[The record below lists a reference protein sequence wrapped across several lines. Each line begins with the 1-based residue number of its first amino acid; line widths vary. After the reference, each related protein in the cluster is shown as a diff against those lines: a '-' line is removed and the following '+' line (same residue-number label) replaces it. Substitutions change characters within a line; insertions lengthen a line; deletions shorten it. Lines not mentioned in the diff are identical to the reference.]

1 MPEAFEF
8 RGQTYA
14 RKRELHATLIGS
26 ATRLPAAAV
35 RSAAQG
41 LNFAVRPTGRY
52 RHVELG
58 EGRSLIELVH
68 IDDQEEFY
76 CRLELALGRPAS
88 IPRMPAH
95 VTLFTEPGGGGIG
108 LYTDAQLEAVSWKA
122 ELTGFKSPWR
132 LDGDGAILGS

>member
-1 MPEAFEF
+1 MGA
-8 RGQTYA
+8 
-14 RKRELHATLIGS
+14 S
-26 ATRLPAAAV
+26 TRVPAAAILT
-35 RSAAQG
+35 AAEG
-41 LNFAVRPTGRY
+41 LAFAVRPTGSY

-58 EGRSLIELVH
+58 EERSLIELVR

-95 VTLFTEPGGGGIG
+95 VTLFTEPGGTGIG
-108 LYTDAQLEAVSWKA
+108 LYTDSQLEAISWKA

-132 LDGDGAILGS
+132 LDGDGAILGP